1 MQELFTFTF
10 DKSST
15 WVTNEFVSLT
25 NLSKSAYQH
34 QDSATHLQ
42 VSLKMQEL
50 IFSKMDMRKVM
61 IQKNNWNYLELLEVW
76 MKHDS
81 PRCLQLDST
90 IDFMDISSKIQ
101 SD

>member
-1 MQELFTFTF
+1 MMGSKKKQALLQELFTFTF

-25 NLSKSAYQH
+25 NLSKSAHQH

-61 IQKNNWNYLELLEVW
+61 IQKKQLELFRAVGG
-76 MKHDS
+76 
-81 PRCLQLDST
+81 LDET
-90 IDFMDISSKIQ
+90 W
-101 SD
+101 